1 MRPAVLRFA
10 ALQKSSGLQDAA
22 AVQRQQLGVAG
33 RAAVGGRGV
42 SGCQLDI
49 TGVQMKDGSACQGG
63 D

>member
-10 ALQKSSGLQDAA
+10 ALQKSGGLQDAA

-33 RAAVGGRGV
+33 RTVVGGV